1 MYDIIT
7 LNDMLISEL
16 QDIASTIKL
25 DNVKGLEKQELIYK
39 ILEQQASASAD
50 GDDDPSKKKRGRP
63 RVVKAKAP
71 EKVEIKKKEPRE
83 PREPKPTVELL
94 ILK

>member
-25 DNVKGLEKQELIYK
+25 DNVKGLEKQELI
-39 ILEQQASASAD
+39 
-50 GDDDPSKKKRGRP
+50 
-63 RVVKAKAP
+63 
-71 EKVEIKKKEPRE
+71 
-83 PREPKPTVELL
+83 
-94 ILK
+94 